1 MQSIQRTIISRY
13 GSTFW
18 VKADMIKLNH
28 YIHSGHCYP
37 DLVEKKNDRT
47 IAQARAI
54 IWKSDYE
61 KINKKFINSIKEK
74 IINKIDYFKNK
85 KNNNKLI
92 FENGIFSDKDYLSP
106 SYINISNPKYF
117 EIDNNYYS
125 TLIIIN
131 YFREQQD
138 LILKSIIDTNI
149 DLNISIFYEKQD
161 TYKTIRDLTYRN
173 RVIWRVKKGI
183 NR

>member
-1 MQSIQRTIISRY
+1 
-13 GSTFW
+13 
-18 VKADMIKLNH
+18 LNH
-28 YIHSGHCYP
+28 IGNFYSP
-37 DLVEKKNDRT
+37 VNNE
-47 IAQARAI
+47 I
-54 IWKSDYE
+54 I
-61 KINKKFINSIKEK
+61 EK

-161 TYKTIRDLTYRN
+161 TYKTITELSEGIYTEKRSKFIALN
-173 RVIWRVKKGI
+173 LLKG
-183 NR
+183 